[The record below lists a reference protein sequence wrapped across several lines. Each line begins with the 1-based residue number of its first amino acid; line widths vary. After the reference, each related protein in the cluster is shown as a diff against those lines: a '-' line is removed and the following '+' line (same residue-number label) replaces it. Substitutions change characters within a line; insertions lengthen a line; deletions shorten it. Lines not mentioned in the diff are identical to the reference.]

1 LNQIRGMQ
9 LKINDSKQN
18 KTKQLSIKRIRTKV
32 KDKIDLK
39 DKTKVWQKKKKRK
52 VRSEEQGKLKVNHNS
67 TINKCRIIVKM
78 MIGPF

>member
-1 LNQIRGMQ
+1 MQ

-39 DKTKVWQKKKKRK
+39 DKTKVWQKKREK
-52 VRSEEQGKLKVNHNS
+52 SEK
-67 TINKCRIIVKM
+67 
-78 MIGPF
+78 

>member
-1 LNQIRGMQ
+1 MQ

-39 DKTKVWQKKKKRK
+39 DKTKVWQKKKEEK
-52 VRSEEQGKLKVNHNS
+52 SEK
-67 TINKCRIIVKM
+67 
-78 MIGPF
+78 